1 MAVIKTISKDKH
13 DVSNRMYSN
22 SHVFNALNYITR
34 KDKTTKDLTYCNL
47 SNSSFTNWETT
58 KFFEQTREMYD
69 KNNKIISHHLVQSF
83 SNNDNVSPEQ
93 ANKIGRELVQKCF
106 PDMQVVMATHTDGK
120 CVHNHFIINS
130 VSPVDGHKF
139 LDNIKTIKMIRRA
152 SDELC
157 YKYDLNVIENPKKNS
172 DRLDD
177 ATFRKAVQGK
187 SWKFN
192 LVNDI
197 DKALEICKTKEQ
209 FINFFKNNDYEIKYG
224 NAHIVFQK
232 NGEAKSIRAD
242 TLAKQ
247 FGNKYTK
254 ANIDSAL
261 GIENINFK
269 KKSYNEENPQ
279 KIIENM
285 EQEAQK
291 IWERYEKRYADKI
304 KISGIKFFESMLFFK
319 NPFIFT
325 INLLKNIFSN
335 SKKSVHKNVIK
346 QSLKYKVRETTDY
359 KRMRKRIS
367 NVPYKELTQTIGN
380 TAQIKLYSFQLAK
393 LFNEGI
399 LCYANIDMVSGT
411 AMVTVKE
418 HNLKR
423 IADVLELENAD
434 SLITQADT
442 IRNRKTY
449 STLKR
454 SGKKLEYLIVNQ
466 KQIDRLNYRCVRFA
480 KFQKGEDKFNIVFS
494 EDDKNRILNLL
505 YPNKSTEPNAPTFV
519 QINAQIN
526 RRLKRQ
532 SEETGEKLCYKII
545 DSKQYELLKNTNID
559 YAVFK
564 KKNGSY
570 NIVFL
575 ESSSNNINKLL
586 YPGKKVSLQ

>member
-157 YKYDLNVIENPKKNS
+157 YKYDLNVIENPKSTS

-304 KISGIKFFESMLFFK
+304 KISGMKFFESMLFFK
-319 NPFIFT
+319 NPFVFT
-325 INLLKNIFSN
+325 IKLLKNIFSN
-335 SKKSVHKNVIK
+335 SKKSVHKNIVK

-423 IADVLELENAD
+423 IADILGLENAD
-434 SLITQADT
+434 SLISQADT

-449 STLKR
+449 SALKR
-454 SGKKLEYLIVNQ
+454 SGQKLEYLIVNQ
-466 KQIDRLNYRCVRFA
+466 KQIDALNFRCIRFA

-494 EDDKNRILNLL
+494 EDDKNRIINLL

-519 QINAQIN
+519 QINSQIN

-545 DSKQYELLKNTNID
+545 DSKQYELLKNANID

-570 NIVFL
+570 NIVYL
-575 ESSSNNINKLL
+575 ESSSNNINKLF

>member
-22 SHVFNALNYITR
+22 AHIFNALNYITR
-34 KDKTTKDLTYCNL
+34 KDKTTKELTYCNL
-47 SNSSFTNWETT
+47 SNSGFTNWETT

-69 KNNKIISHHLVQSF
+69 KNNKIVAHHLVQSF
-83 SNNDNVSPEQ
+83 SDNDNISPEQ
-93 ANKIGRELVQKCF
+93 ANKIGRELIQKCF
-106 PDMQVVMATHTDGK
+106 PDMQVVMTTHIDK
-120 CVHNHFIINS
+120 KHLHNHFVINS
-130 VSPVDGHKF
+130 VSPIDGHKF
-139 LDNIKTIKMIRRA
+139 LDNMKTVRMIRRA

-157 YKYDLNVIENPKKNS
+157 YKYGLNVIENPKNKS

-177 ATFRKAVQGK
+177 ATFRKAIEGK

-197 DKALEICKTKEQ
+197 DKSLENCKTKNE
-209 FINFFKNNDYEIKYG
+209 FINFFKSKDYEIKYG
-224 NAHIVFQK
+224 NAHIVFHK
-232 NGEAKSIRAD
+232 NGETKSIRAD

-254 ANIDSAL
+254 ANIDKAL
-261 GIENINFK
+261 GIENTIRK
-269 KKSYNEENPQ
+269 KKNIKEENPET
-279 KIIENM
+279 IIENM
-285 EQEAQK
+285 EQEAK
-291 IWERYEKRYADKI
+291 KLWERYEKRYADKI
-304 KISGIKFFESMLFFK
+304 RISSLKFFESLLFFK

-325 INLLKNIFSN
+325 IRLLKNIFSN
-335 SKKSVHKNVIK
+335 SKKSVHKNAIK

-418 HNLKR
+418 HNLKH
-423 IADVLELENAD
+423 IADVLGLENAD

-449 STLKR
+449 SALKR

-466 KQIDRLNYRCVRFA
+466 NQIDALNYRCVRFA
-480 KFQKGEDKFNIVFS
+480 KFQKGEDKFNIVFTQ
-494 EDDKNRILNLL
+494 DDKDRILNIL
-505 YPNKSTEPNAPTFV
+505 YPNKSTEPDAPTFV
-519 QINAQIN
+519 QVNSQIN

-545 DSKQYELLKNTNID
+545 DSKQYEMIKNTNID
-559 YAVFK
+559 FAVFK
-564 KKNGSY
+564 KKNGKY

-575 ESSSNNINKLL
+575 ESSSNNINKLI